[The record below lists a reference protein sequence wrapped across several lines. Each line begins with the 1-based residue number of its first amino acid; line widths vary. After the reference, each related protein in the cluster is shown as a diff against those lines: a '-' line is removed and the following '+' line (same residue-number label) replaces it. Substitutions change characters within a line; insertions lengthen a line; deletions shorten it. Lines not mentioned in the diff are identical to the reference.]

1 VVRLWEAPTGRLR
14 SKLTGHNNALYTL
27 AFNPAG
33 ITLASGGEDESV
45 RMWESATGQPLG
57 QPLKGHSSA
66 VMALAFSPD
75 GTLLGSASADQSVRL
90 WTISAESLLGQA
102 WRLLRRDLSMV
113 EWTELTGTPERY
125 QPVFRNYS
133 NEGTV

>member
-1 VVRLWEAPTGRLR
+1 
-14 SKLTGHNNALYTL
+14 
-27 AFNPAG
+27 
-33 ITLASGGEDESV
+33 
-45 RMWESATGQPLG
+45 
-57 QPLKGHSSA
+57 
-66 VMALAFSPD
+66 MALAFSPD